1 MRFPESPTESIQWP
15 SEVAPTN
22 SARIAEPLGTGGR
35 RRRRSQR
42 CECGQ
47 TDKPGQHLAKNG
59 GVAGH
64 EFQRRSIDLIKVTL
78 AFSNGFM

>member
-1 MRFPESPTESIQWP
+1 MRFPESPSESIQWP
-15 SEVAPTN
+15 SEVVPTN
-22 SARIAEPLGTGGR
+22 SARSLSRLGTGGR

-59 GVAGH
+59 GVADTS
-64 EFQRRSIDLIKVTL
+64 FSVARSI
-78 AFSNGFM
+78 